1 MGLTKSF
8 FWCIGLTLLA
18 GATAFS
24 LGCDSKPDSATKPA
38 GETIKV
44 GEFSSMTGESSTW
57 GQQTNKGIRLA
68 IDERNAKGGVKG
80 KQVELTTLDTLSKIE
95 ATGQAVQRLIA
106 QDKVV
111 ALLGEVASSRSI
123 VASKIAQ
130 ASGVPMI
137 SPASTNDKVTLEGD
151 MIFRACF
158 TDSFQG
164 PVNAQFLYD
173 NLKARKVAIM
183 YDQTQAYSTG
193 LKDEFSKAFTELG
206 GQIVTI
212 QSYKSGDSEYTAQ
225 LTTIR
230 DTKPDAVFLPAYYA
244 ELGPISRKA
253 KELGINV
260 PFTGGD
266 GWDSPE
272 TLKFADTLEGW
283 YYSNHYSEE
292 DARPEVKD
300 FIARYKAKFNEE
312 PGAMAVLGYDAANML
327 LEALDRAP
335 NTSGKALAAEIAK
348 TKDFKG
354 VSGTITLDKNRNA
367 SKPAVILGM
376 KKGAWKFVT
385 NVQPKQKN
393 PVASNQ

>member
-1 MGLTKSF
+1 MGLTKSV

-18 GATAFS
+18 SAS
-24 LGCDSKPDSATKPA
+24 LLNSGCDSKPESGTATKTG

-44 GEFSSMTGESSTW
+44 GEFSSMTGDSSTW

-68 IDERNAKGGVKG
+68 IEERNAKGGVKG
-80 KQVELTTLDTLSKIE
+80 KQVELTTLDTGSKTDI
-95 ATGQAVQRLIA
+95 TSQAVQRLIA
-106 QDKVV
+106 QDKVI

-173 NLKARKVAIM
+173 NLKARKVAVM
-183 YDQTQAYSTG
+183 YDQSQAYSTG
-193 LKDEFSKAFTELG
+193 LKDEFIKAFTEMG
-206 GQIVTI
+206 GQVLTV

-230 DTKPDAVFLPAYYA
+230 DAKPDAVFLPAYYA

-253 KELGINV
+253 KELGLNI

-272 TLKFADTLEGW
+272 TLKFADSLQGW
-283 YYSNHYSEE
+283 YYSNHYSDE
-292 DARPEVKD
+292 DSRPEVKE
-300 FIARYKAKFNEE
+300 FIARYKAKWGEE
-312 PGAMAVLGYDAANML
+312 PGAMAVLGYDAANILM
-327 LEALDRAP
+327 EALDRAP

-354 VSGTITLDKNRNA
+354 ITGTITLDKNRNA

-376 KKGAWKFVT
+376 KNGAWKFVT
-385 NVQPKQKN
+385 NVEPKAK
-393 PVASNQ
+393 